1 MSDLQKISKF
11 SRSKTSSPKDSNFTS
26 SVALN
31 EVENDRNKIF
41 YCLLAI
47 AIAVPILSLTLGI
60 SVWLNFKSKSKIY
73 IVEPDNSIALAAP
86 DYDNAHR
93 AHDAIAHVGIS
104 WLKLS
109 YEFDLNSTK
118 NNKVPCVTKVK
129 VLGIILP
136 CKTYDASFLLSPKIR
151 LPVLAAIS
159 TTIPDEVYKPNGIFS
174 VVKVYFT
181 SHPRKK
187 SKDTYEIDLI
197 ASRIDFKEVIKSS
210 GLIERTEIS
219 SENLNSTLTLKSTP
233 PNLLVLKELEK
244 VTYRK
249 KIHSL
254 LSSGLVITN
263 IEVFEAVPE
272 DFKDYK

>member
-1 MSDLQKISKF
+1 MSDLQEESKF
-11 SRSKTSSPKDSNFTS
+11 SRSKTFSKKDSNSTPS
-26 SVALN
+26 SVLH

-47 AIAVPILSLTLGI
+47 AIAFPILSLTLGV
-60 SVWLNFKSKSKIY
+60 SLWLNFKSKSKIY
-73 IVEPDNSIALAAP
+73 VVAPDNSIALAAP
-86 DYDNAHR
+86 NYDNTHR
-93 AHDAIAHVGIS
+93 AHNTIAHVGVS

-118 NNKVPCVTKVK
+118 NNKLPCVAKVES
-129 VLGIILP
+129 LGIILP

-174 VVKVYFT
+174 VVKVYFV

-187 SKDTYEIDLI
+187 NKDTYQIDLI
-197 ASRIDFKEVIKSS
+197 ASRIDFKEVIKPS
-210 GLIERTEIS
+210 GLIERIEVG

-263 IEVFEAVPE
+263 IEVFEIVPE